1 MPLWIVPHIA
11 FILGFLLA
19 ALVIA
24 DVLRQRLSPAGTSAW
39 LLVIVLLPYV
49 GVPLYL
55 MLGGRKMRQIA
66 QSKPEILLPKGATL
80 PLKEASTVDR
90 LLRSYQIPGATNGNR
105 VSLCRTGEE
114 SYAALVDLIDQATR
128 SLSLTTFILGKG
140 AVGQD
145 IIDRL
150 ARRAAEGINVRVLLD
165 GVGSLRTTRR
175 FLAPL
180 IQAGGQVAFF
190 MPLIHR
196 PFRGRTNL
204 RNHRKIVIADEQ
216 RVMAGGVNIAAEYIG
231 PTPTPGRW
239 QDLAFVMEGPAVIQY
254 MTIFRSDWQFAT
266 REDLPINPDHAKPI
280 TDNDDEAVVQIVPS
294 GPDVEGD
301 PLYAALLSAVF
312 SAKRRL
318 WIITPYFVP
327 NDALSHALAIAA
339 HRGVDVRVL
348 VPKVSNHRIADLARG
363 TYLRELQ
370 AAGGTVMLYTPG
382 MVHAKVLIMDEELS
396 VIGSANMD
404 YRSLFLNYEAAMIV
418 YSKPV
423 IEATASWFSELA
435 ADVRIG
441 IGEVGTVRDVFE
453 GVVRIAAPLL

>member
-1 MPLWIVPHIA
+1 M
-11 FILGFLLA
+11 
-19 ALVIA
+19 
-24 DVLRQRLSPAGTSAW
+24 
-39 LLVIVLLPYV
+39 
-49 GVPLYL
+49 
-55 MLGGRKMRQIA
+55 
-66 QSKPEILLPKGATL
+66 
-80 PLKEASTVDR
+80 
-90 LLRSYQIPGATNGNR
+90 
-105 VSLCRTGEE
+105 
-114 SYAALVDLIDQATR
+114 
-128 SLSLTTFILGKG
+128 
-140 AVGQD
+140 
-145 IIDRL
+145 
-150 ARRAAEGINVRVLLD
+150 
-165 GVGSLRTTRR
+165 
-175 FLAPL
+175 
-180 IQAGGQVAFF
+180 
-190 MPLIHR
+190 
-196 PFRGRTNL
+196 
-204 RNHRKIVIADEQ
+204 
-216 RVMAGGVNIAAEYIG
+216 
-231 PTPTPGRW
+231 
-239 QDLAFVMEGPAVIQY
+239 MEGPAVIQY

-435 ADVRIG
+435 ADARIG